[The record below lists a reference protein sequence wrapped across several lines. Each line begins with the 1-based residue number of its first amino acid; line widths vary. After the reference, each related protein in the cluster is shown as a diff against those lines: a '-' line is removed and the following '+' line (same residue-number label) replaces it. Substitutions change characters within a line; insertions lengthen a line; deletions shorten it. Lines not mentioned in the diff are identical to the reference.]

1 MHSYFKWSD
10 PTYQRFMIEFM
21 RRLEPRRVFE
31 GEIFINEL
39 EEVLE
44 MIFVMKG
51 SYRVGYEI
59 NKTMRMRL
67 MFPSQT

>member
-1 MHSYFKWSD
+1 
-10 PTYQRFMIEFM
+10 MIEFM
-21 RRLEPRRVFE
+21 RRLEPRRVFD
-31 GEIFINEL
+31 GEMFIHEL
-39 EEVLE
+39 DEVLE

-59 NKTMRMRL
+59 NKNLKMRL